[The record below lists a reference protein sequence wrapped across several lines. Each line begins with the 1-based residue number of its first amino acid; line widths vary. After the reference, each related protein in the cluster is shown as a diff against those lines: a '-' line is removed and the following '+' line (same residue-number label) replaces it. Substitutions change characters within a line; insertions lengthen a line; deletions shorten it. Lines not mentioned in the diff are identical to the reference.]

1 MTPLEIG
8 ILIGAIALVVFTVVF
23 NVVRKLRGHSGCGC
37 ATKTEGTQEKKKKH
51 ACTGACS
58 DCGAECPY
66 RNQ

>member
-37 ATKTEGTQEKKKKH
+37 ATKTEGKKKH